1 MKRRVFL
8 WAILIIGCSVTGCS
22 VKRYAINQLGNA
34 MAGVGD
40 TFSADEDPELIRSAV
55 PFSLKLIESLLAES
69 PRHEGLLLAAARGF
83 TQYAYAFVQ
92 EDADE
97 LEDTNKVAATAL
109 RARAAKLYL
118 RARNYGLRGIEVK
131 HPGFGERLKANP
143 TQAAKE
149 LKKSE
154 APLMYW
160 TAISWGAALS
170 ASHDFAMLPE
180 VPRFEA
186 LIDRVMEL
194 DEAYDQGTVHTF
206 LITYEMSRLNG
217 KGGLPARA
225 ARAKEH
231 FDRAIALGGGHQAG
245 PLVAY
250 AENVL
255 VAQKNKIEFQN
266 LLRQALHVDINASPE
281 NRELNLTMQR
291 RARWLL
297 SRTDKQFPEPR

>member
-1 MKRRVFL
+1 MKRL
-8 WAILIIGCSVTGCS
+8 ALLSAILLSGCS

-34 MAGVGD
+34 LAGAGS
-40 TFSADEDPELIRSAV
+40 TFAADDDPELIRAAV
-55 PFSLKLIESLLAES
+55 PFSLKLIEGLLAEN

-97 LEDTNKVAATAL
+97 LEDTDKVKATAM

-118 RARNYGLRGIEVK
+118 RARSYGLRGLEIK
-131 HPGFGERLKANP
+131 HPAFAERLKANP
-143 TQAAKE
+143 KEAVKE

-170 ASHDFAMLPE
+170 ASHDFMMLPE
-180 VPRFEA
+180 IPRFEA

-194 DEAYDQGTVHTF
+194 DEAYDEGTVHTF
-206 LITYEMSRLNG
+206 LITYEMSRLNA
-217 KGGLPARA
+217 KPDRA

-231 FDRAIALGGGHQAG
+231 FDRAVVLGGGHQAG

-255 VAQKNKIEFQN
+255 VAQKNKTEFQN
-266 LLRQALHVDINASPE
+266 MLRQALRVDINASPE
-281 NRELNLTMQR
+281 NRELNLASQR

-297 SRTDKQFPEPR
+297 SRADKLFPAS

>member
-1 MKRRVFL
+1 MKRLVFL
-8 WAILIIGCSVTGCS
+8 SAILLTGC

-34 MAGVGD
+34 LAASGT
-40 TFSADEDPELIRSAV
+40 TFSADDDPELIRAAV
-55 PFSLKLIESLLAES
+55 PFSLKLVESLLAES

-97 LEDTNKVAATAL
+97 LEDTDKVTATAK

-118 RARNYGLRGIEVK
+118 RARNYGLRGLEAK
-131 HPGFGERLKANP
+131 HPGFGDRLKANP
-143 TQAAKE
+143 KE
-149 LKKSE
+149 AVKALKKSE
-154 APLMYW
+154 APMMYW
-160 TAISWGAALS
+160 TAISWGAALA

-180 VPRFEA
+180 IPRFEA

-194 DEAYDQGTVHTF
+194 DEGFDEGTVHTF
-206 LITYEMSRLNG
+206 LITYEMSRLNA
-217 KGGLPARA
+217 KGDLAARA
-225 ARAKEH
+225 AIAKEH
-231 FDRAIALGGGHQAG
+231 FDRAVALGGGHQAG

-255 VAQKNKIEFQN
+255 VPQKNKAEFQN
-266 LLRQALHVDINASPE
+266 MLRQALRLDINASPE
-281 NRELNLTMQR
+281 NRELNLAVQR

-297 SRTDKQFPEPR
+297 SRTDKLFPGPHT

>member
-1 MKRRVFL
+1 MKRLVL
-8 WAILIIGCSVTGCS
+8 LCAILVSGCS

-34 MAGVGD
+34 LAGTGT
-40 TFSADEDPELIRSAV
+40 TFSDDDDPELIRAAV
-55 PFSLKLIESLLAES
+55 PFSLKLVESLLAEN

-83 TQYAYAFVQ
+83 TEYAYAFVQ

-97 LEDTNKVAATAL
+97 LEDTDKVASTAM

-118 RARNYGLRGIEVK
+118 RGRNYGLRGLEVK
-131 HPGFGERLKANP
+131 HSGFGDRLKANP
-143 TQAAKE
+143 KEAVKE

-170 ASHDFAMLPE
+170 ASHDFMMIPE
-180 VPRFEA
+180 IPRFEA
-186 LIDRVMEL
+186 LMDRVLEL
-194 DEAYDQGTVHTF
+194 DEGYDEGTVHTF
-206 LITYEMSRLNG
+206 MITYEMSRLNA
-217 KGGLPARA
+217 KGDRA

-231 FDRAIALGGGHQAG
+231 FDRAVEIGGGHQAG

-255 VAQKNKIEFQN
+255 VAQKNKTEFQN
-266 LLRQALHVDINASPE
+266 MLRQALRMDINKSPE
-281 NRELNLTMQR
+281 NRQLNLAVQR

-297 SRTDKQFPEPR
+297 SRTDKLFPPAR

>member
-1 MKRRVFL
+1 MKRLVL
-8 WAILIIGCSVTGCS
+8 LSAILLSGCA

-34 MAGVGD
+34 LAGAGS
-40 TFSADEDPELIRSAV
+40 TFASDDDPELIRAAV
-55 PFSLKLIESLLAES
+55 PFSLKLIESLLAEN
-69 PRHEGLLLAAARGF
+69 PRHEGLLLAAAQGF

-97 LEDTNKVAATAL
+97 LEDTDKVKATAM

-118 RARNYGLRGIEVK
+118 RARSYGLRGLEIK
-131 HPGFGERLKANP
+131 HPAFAERLKANP
-143 TQAAKE
+143 KEAVKE

-170 ASHDFAMLPE
+170 ASHDFMMIPE
-180 VPRFEA
+180 IPRFEA
-186 LIDRVMEL
+186 LIDRVLEM

-206 LITYEMSRLNG
+206 MVTYEMSRLNA
-217 KGGLPARA
+217 KADKA

-231 FDRAIALGGGHQAG
+231 FDRAVALGGGHQAG

-250 AENVL
+250 AEFVL
-255 VAQKNKIEFQN
+255 VAQKNKTEFQN
-266 LLRQALHVDINASPE
+266 MLRQALRLDINASPA
-281 NRELNLTMQR
+281 NRELNLAVQR

-297 SRTDKQFPEPR
+297 SRTDKLFPAS

>member
-1 MKRRVFL
+1 MKRLVLFS
-8 WAILIIGCSVTGCS
+8 AILLSSCS

-34 MAGVGD
+34 LAGAGS
-40 TFSADEDPELIRSAV
+40 TFASDDDPELIRAAV
-55 PFSLKLIESLLAES
+55 PFSLKLIESLLAEN
-69 PRHEGLLLAAARGF
+69 PRHEGLLLAAAQGF

-97 LEDTNKVAATAL
+97 LEDTDKVKATAM

-118 RARNYGLRGIEVK
+118 RARSYGLRGLELK
-131 HPGFGERLKANP
+131 HPAFAERLKANP
-143 TQAAKE
+143 KEAVKE

-170 ASHDFAMLPE
+170 ASHDFMMIPE
-180 VPRFEA
+180 IPRFEA

-194 DEAYDQGTVHTF
+194 DEAYDEGTVHTF
-206 LITYEMSRLNG
+206 LITYEMSRLNA
-217 KGGLPARA
+217 KTDKAV
-225 ARAKEH
+225 RAKEH
-231 FDRAIALGGGHQAG
+231 FDRAVALGGGHQAG

-255 VAQKNKIEFQN
+255 VAQKNKTEFQN
-266 LLRQALHVDINASPE
+266 MLRQALRLDINASPA
-281 NRELNLTMQR
+281 NRELNLAVQR

-297 SRTDKQFPEPR
+297 SRTDKLFPAS

>member
-1 MKRRVFL
+1 MNRLVL
-8 WAILIIGCSVTGCS
+8 LSAILLSGCS

-34 MAGVGD
+34 LAGAGS
-40 TFSADEDPELIRSAV
+40 TFASDEDPELIRAAV
-55 PFSLKLIESLLAES
+55 PFSLKLIEGLLAEN

-97 LEDTNKVAATAL
+97 LEDTDKVKATAM
-109 RARAAKLYL
+109 RARAAKMYL
-118 RARNYGLRGIEVK
+118 RARGYGLRGLEIK
-131 HPGFGERLKANP
+131 HPAFAERLKANP
-143 TQAAKE
+143 KEAVKE

-154 APLMYW
+154 GPLIYW

-170 ASHDFAMLPE
+170 ASHDFMMIPE
-180 VPRFEA
+180 IPRFEA

-194 DEAYDQGTVHTF
+194 DEGYDQGTVHTF
-206 LITYEMSRLNG
+206 LITYEMSRLNA
-217 KGGLPARA
+217 KPDRA

-231 FDRAIALGGGHQAG
+231 FDRAVVLGGGHQAG

-255 VAQKNKIEFQN
+255 VAQKNKTEFQN
-266 LLRQALHVDINASPE
+266 MLRQALRVDINASPE
-281 NRELNLTMQR
+281 NRELNLAAQR

-297 SRTDKQFPEPR
+297 SRADKLFPQS